1 MASTA
6 AGRSDVSGWAVGF
19 TTFAAVML
27 TMVGV
32 FQFFEGLA
40 AIIHD
45 NYFVVGSQYA
55 YKIDTTAWGWIHL
68 IWGAIVACAGFA
80 LFAAKTWAR
89 IVGITVAALTA
100 IAQFLYLPYYPLWA
114 MLIIALCII
123 CIWAI
128 SSVSSDDVA
137 GY

>member
-1 MASTA
+1 MASTT
-6 AGRSDVSGWAVGF
+6 AGRAEASGWAVGF

-40 AIIHD
+40 AIIHSD
-45 NYFVVGSQYA
+45 FFVVGTHYT
-55 YKIDTTAWGWIHL
+55 YKIDTTAWGWINM
-68 IWGAIVACAGFA
+68 IWGAIVACAGFG

-89 IVGITVAALTA
+89 VVGITVASLAA

-114 MLIIALCII
+114 MLIIALCVI

-128 SSVSSDDVA
+128 ASVGRDDVA
-137 GY
+137 AY